1 MTSHC
6 PENMFIL
13 NETTKNDPAVQ
24 MALESFTKQ
33 LQKDYQQTQDI
44 RSGKVKSIPS
54 TSWNIS
60 DRD

>member
-1 MTSHC
+1 
-6 PENMFIL
+6 MFIL
-13 NETTKNDPAVQ
+13 NETAKNDPAVQ
-24 MALESFTKQ
+24 MALESYTKQ

-44 RSGKVKSIPS
+44 RSGKVKPIPP

>member
-1 MTSHC
+1 MTSNF

-13 NETTKNDPAVQ
+13 NETAKNDPAVQ
-24 MALESFTKQ
+24 MALESYTKQ
-33 LQKDYQQTQDI
+33 LQQEYQRAQDI
-44 RSGKVKSIPS
+44 RSGKIKRIPS